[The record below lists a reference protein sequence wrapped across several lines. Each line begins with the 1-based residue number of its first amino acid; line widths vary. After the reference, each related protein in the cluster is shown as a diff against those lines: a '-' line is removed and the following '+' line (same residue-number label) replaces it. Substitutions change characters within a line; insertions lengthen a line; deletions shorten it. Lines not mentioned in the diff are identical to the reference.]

1 MPVNVQYI
9 VRLGGHRMFAV
20 LVCVSLG
27 GGESLVREGGVR
39 GRQRQI
45 FVPAELCSTDWPLK
59 KLTIDV

>member
-1 MPVNVQYI
+1 MPVTVQCI
-9 VRLGGHRMFAV
+9 VRSDGHRMFAV
-20 LVCVSLG
+20 LMCVSLVGGILG
-27 GGESLVREGGVR
+27 GGGGVR